1 MEQRHK
7 YFCSRCGCRFADIGI
22 AKPRPSTCDDCFTIW
37 LMEGRLGVLVDQL
50 AWEKKKQAE
59 RVASNGAGK

>member
-1 MEQRHK
+1 
-7 YFCSRCGCRFADIGI
+7 
-22 AKPRPSTCDDCFTIW
+22 
-37 LMEGRLGVLVDQL
+37 MEGRLGVLVDQL